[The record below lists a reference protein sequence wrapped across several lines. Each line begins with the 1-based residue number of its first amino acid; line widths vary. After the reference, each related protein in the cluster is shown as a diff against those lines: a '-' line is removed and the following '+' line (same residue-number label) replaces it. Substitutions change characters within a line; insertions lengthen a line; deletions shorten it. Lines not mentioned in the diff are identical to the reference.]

1 MSAEQFKWFQ
11 DLASEVSADDFDNV
25 GMPDKMAVW
34 IEMDGKKLKYWVGKL
49 TMFQTQASSATSPV
63 KKTGL
68 LPW

>member
-1 MSAEQFKWFQ
+1 MSVEEFKWFQ
-11 DLASEVSADDFDNV
+11 DLASKVFADDFDNV

-34 IEMDGKKLKYWVGKL
+34 IEMDGKRLKYWVGKL